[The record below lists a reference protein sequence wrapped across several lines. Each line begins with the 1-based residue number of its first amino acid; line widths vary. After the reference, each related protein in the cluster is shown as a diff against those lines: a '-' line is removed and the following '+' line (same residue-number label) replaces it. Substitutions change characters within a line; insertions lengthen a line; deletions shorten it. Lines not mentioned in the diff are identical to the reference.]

1 MKLKT
6 TPITKNNIDTEKNQ
20 HSAQGIQKNGKEE
33 RKTAEDIVN
42 DIVDN
47 IDNNKEEQ
55 NIDNTSNSGYNNE
68 KWQHYKMTATDSEPI
83 YKDEIPGGEKNV
95 GGNDNLKIDK
105 TQIGDEPI
113 SKEDLNGDEKEE
125 NNEVNPAVD
134 LVNRMDNL
142 YQSENS

>member
-1 MKLKT
+1 
-6 TPITKNNIDTEKNQ
+6 
-20 HSAQGIQKNGKEE
+20 
-33 RKTAEDIVN
+33 
-42 DIVDN
+42 
-47 IDNNKEEQ
+47 
-55 NIDNTSNSGYNNE
+55 
-68 KWQHYKMTATDSEPI
+68 MTATDSEPI